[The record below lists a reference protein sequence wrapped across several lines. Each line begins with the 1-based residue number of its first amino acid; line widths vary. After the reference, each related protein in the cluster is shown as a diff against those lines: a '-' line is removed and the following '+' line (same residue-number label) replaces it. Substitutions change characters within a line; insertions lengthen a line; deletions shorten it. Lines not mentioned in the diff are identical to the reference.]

1 MEINKVNKVKKLPK
15 KINVCAYARVS
26 TEKDAMLDSLAN
38 QVSYY
43 SSYIQSRRD
52 WFYVGVFSDEA
63 ISGTKANRPGFQKM
77 LEEARNGKI
86 DFIITK
92 SISRFA
98 RNTVTLLETIRE
110 LKELNVDVYFEEQR
124 IHSISKEGE
133 LMLTILASYAQEE
146 ARSASENVKWR
157 VKKNFE
163 EGIPYKLAALG
174 YRLIDGKIVVIPEE
188 AKIVKLIYKLYLDG
202 LGTPL
207 IAKEL
212 NKLGYKTMMG
222 NEFAP
227 QPIRAILRNIT
238 YTGDLLLQKKY
249 KNNYMEKKTRMNKGE
264 LPQYYV
270 EDSHEAIIDKETFK
284 KVQELMHSK
293 AKEYPNSPKR
303 YDCIF
308 KGIIRCGN
316 CGHGYTK
323 RSAHGDRKALW
334 RCNFYI
340 MYGKDKCNSPSILDE
355 EVVRLTK
362 LVLGT
367 SEINNEDFLSKIKF
381 IFVNS
386 DKTVTFE
393 LKSGEKITHPFN
405 DYSRKN
411 SWTPEMKQ
419 KARERSLKQWQK
431 LQ

>member
-43 SSYIQSRRD
+43 SSYIQSKRE
-52 WFYVGVFSDEA
+52 WLYVGVFSDEA

-77 LEEARNGKI
+77 LEEARKGKI
-86 DFIITK
+86 DLIITK

-98 RNTVTLLETIRE
+98 RNTVTLLEAVRE

-146 ARSASENVKWR
+146 ARSASENIKWR

-202 LGTPL
+202 FGTPL

-212 NKLGYKTMMG
+212 NKLGYKTMLG
-222 NEFAP
+222 NDFTP
-227 QPIRAILRNIT
+227 QPTREILRNIT

-249 KNNYMEKKTRMNKGE
+249 KSNYIEKKTKVNKGE

-270 EDSHEAIIDKETFK
+270 EDSHEPIIDKETFM
-284 KVQELMHSK
+284 KVQELMNSK
-293 AKEYPNSPKR
+293 SKVCYKR
-303 YDCIF
+303 ENKSENAF
-308 KGIIRCGN
+308 KGKIKCGI
-316 CGHGYTK
+316 CGHTFVR
-323 RSAHGDRKALW
+323 RSAHGDRKSLW
-334 RCNFYI
+334 RCNCYI
-340 MYGKDKCNSPSILDE
+340 MNGKDKCDSPSVLDS
-355 EVVRLTK
+355 EVIRLTK
-362 LVLGT
+362 LVLGAT
-367 SEINNEDFLSKIKF
+367 EINKDTVLSKIKE
-381 IFVNS
+381 ISVNA
-386 DKTVTFE
+386 DKTLTFE
-393 LKSGEKITHPFN
+393 LNGGEKITHPFN

-431 LQ
+431 SQ

>member
-1 MEINKVNKVKKLPK
+1 MEINKVNKAKKLPK

-43 SSYIQSRRD
+43 SSHIQSRRD
-52 WFYVGVFSDEA
+52 WLYVGVFSDEA

-77 LEEARNGKI
+77 LEEARNRKI
-86 DFIITK
+86 DLIITK

-133 LMLTILASYAQEE
+133 LMLTILVSYAQEE

-174 YRLIDGKIVVIPEE
+174 YRLINGKIVVIPEE

-249 KNNYMEKKTRMNKGE
+249 KNKGTHDIHIVDFHTNATSEKNAYLATYAG
-264 LPQYYV
+264 QI
-270 EDSHEAIIDKETFK
+270 SAILGTHTH
-284 KVQELMHSK
+284 VQTADEKIYKNTAYITDTGMSG
-293 AKEYPNSPKR
+293 PSN
-303 YDCIF
+303 
-308 KGIIRCGN
+308 GIIGAAPKTIIQMYREQVLHFKLDPDTSKYQFN
-316 CGHGYTK
+316 AVLINFNNKTNLPTSIK
-323 RSAHGDRKALW
+323 R
-334 RCNFYI
+334 
-340 MYGKDKCNSPSILDE
+340 
-355 EVVRLTK
+355 
-362 LVLGT
+362 
-367 SEINNEDFLSKIKF
+367 INLI
-381 IFVNS
+381 
-386 DKTVTFE
+386 
-393 LKSGEKITHPFN
+393 EK
-405 DYSRKN
+405 
-411 SWTPEMKQ
+411 
-419 KARERSLKQWQK
+419 
-431 LQ
+431 

>member
-43 SSYIQSRRD
+43 SSYIQSKRE
-52 WFYVGVFSDEA
+52 WLYVGVFSDEA
-63 ISGTKANRPGFQKM
+63 KSGTKANRPGFQKM
-77 LEEARNGKI
+77 LEEARKGKI
-86 DFIITK
+86 DLIITK

-98 RNTVTLLETIRE
+98 RNTVTLLEAVRE

-146 ARSASENVKWR
+146 ARSASENIKWR
-157 VKKNFE
+157 VKRNFE

-212 NKLGYKTMMG
+212 NKLGYKTMLG
-222 NEFAP
+222 NDFTP
-227 QPIRAILRNIT
+227 QPTREILRNIT

-249 KNNYMEKKTRMNKGE
+249 KSNYIEKKTKVNKGE

-270 EDSHEAIIDKETFK
+270 EDSHEPIIDKETFM
-284 KVQELMHSK
+284 KVQELMNSK
-293 AKEYPNSPKR
+293 SKVCYKR
-303 YDCIF
+303 ENKSENAF
-308 KGIIRCGN
+308 KGKIKCGI
-316 CGHGYTK
+316 CGHTFVR
-323 RSAHGDRKALW
+323 RSAHGDRKSLW
-334 RCNFYI
+334 RCNCYI
-340 MYGKDKCNSPSILDE
+340 MNGKDKCDSPSVLDS
-355 EVVRLTK
+355 EVIRLTK
-362 LVLGT
+362 LVLGVN
-367 SEINNEDFLSKIKF
+367 EINKDTVLSKIKE
-381 IFVNS
+381 ILVNA
-386 DKTVTFE
+386 DKTLTFE
-393 LKSGEKITHPFN
+393 LNGGEKITHPFN

-431 LQ
+431 SQ

>member
-43 SSYIQSRRD
+43 SSYIQSKRE
-52 WFYVGVFSDEA
+52 WLYVGVFSDEA

-77 LEEARNGKI
+77 LEEARKGKI
-86 DFIITK
+86 DLIITK

-98 RNTVTLLETIRE
+98 RNTVTLLEAVRE
-110 LKELNVDVYFEEQR
+110 LKELNADVYFEEQR

-146 ARSASENVKWR
+146 ARSASENIKWR
-157 VKKNFE
+157 VKRNFE

-212 NKLGYKTMMG
+212 NKLGYKTMLG
-222 NEFAP
+222 NDFTP
-227 QPIRAILRNIT
+227 QPTREILRNIT

-249 KNNYMEKKTRMNKGE
+249 KSNYIEKKTKVNKGE
-264 LPQYYV
+264 LPQYFV
-270 EDSHEAIIDKETFK
+270 EDSHEPIIEKETFM
-284 KVQELMHSK
+284 KVQELMNSK
-293 AKEYPNSPKR
+293 SKVCYKR
-303 YDCIF
+303 ENKSENAL
-308 KGIIRCGN
+308 KGKIKCGI
-316 CGHGYTK
+316 CGHTFVR
-323 RSAHGDRKALW
+323 RSAHGDRKSLW
-334 RCNFYI
+334 RCNCYI
-340 MYGKDKCNSPSILDE
+340 MNGKDKCDSPSVLDS
-355 EVVRLTK
+355 EVIRLTK
-362 LVLGT
+362 LVLGVN
-367 SEINNEDFLSKIKF
+367 EINKDTVLSKIKE
-381 IFVNS
+381 ILVNA
-386 DKTVTFE
+386 DKTLTFE
-393 LKSGEKITHPFN
+393 LNGGEKITHPFN

-431 LQ
+431 SQ